1 MYSQIY
7 LVPYALLRLYLTKNE
22 YWYLKP
28 CICSFI
34 SWSLGIE
41 VDLSWIFK
49 FLTARQI
56 FSPHKE
62 NIAIRKTNSKAIFIE
77 MMPHKLDKPPSIY
90 LNHDSW
96 THLVSEVQKE
106 TKCKLIYCKLIYSS
120 ITLHLLRVLQ
130 PTSIWNFIIW
140 LNDGIS
146 VLLSRYAILTAS
158 IFLVWVES

>member
-28 CICSFI
+28 CICSFV

-56 FSPHKE
+56 FSPHKGD
-62 NIAIRKTNSKAIFIE
+62 IAIRKTDSKAIFIE
-77 MMPHKLDKPPSIY
+77 MKPHKLDKPPSIY
-90 LNHDSW
+90 LNHDLW
-96 THLVSEVQKE
+96 KHLVSEAQKE
-106 TKCKLIYCKLIYSS
+106 TKCKLIFSS
-120 ITLHLLRVLQ
+120 ITLHLIRVLQ
-130 PTSIWNFIIW
+130 PTSTWNLIIRS
-140 LNDGIS
+140 NDGVS
-146 VLLSRYAILTAS
+146 VSSPRYAILTAG
-158 IFLVWVES
+158 IFLVRVES

>member
-28 CICSFI
+28 CICSFV

-49 FLTARQI
+49 FLTAWQI
-56 FSPHKE
+56 FSPHKGD
-62 NIAIRKTNSKAIFIE
+62 IAIRKTDSRAIFIE
-77 MMPHKLDKPPSIY
+77 MKPHKLDKPPGRY
-90 LNHDSW
+90 LNHDLW
-96 THLVSEVQKE
+96 KHLVSEARKE
-106 TKCKLIYCKLIYSS
+106 TKCKLIYSS

-130 PTSIWNFIIW
+130 PTSTWNFIIRSK
-140 LNDGIS
+140 DCVS
-146 VLLSRYAILTAS
+146 VSSPRYAVLTAG
-158 IFLVWVES
+158 IFLVQV